1 MDLGLT
7 AETDK
12 SKDDEVE
19 PRTAA
24 KPAEVGSNAG
34 EEISTTPP
42 LGTPRKSS
50 EGRVGEPLS
59 PNEEQGSATDSQ
71 DTFTDPPKDNGRD
84 FLSTPLGSN
93 APDASQISEKSSPG
107 IGLPEIKALLAKYM
121 AMECN

>member
-7 AETDK
+7 AETGK

-19 PRTAA
+19 PKTA
-24 KPAEVGSNAG
+24 KPAEVGTTTG

-59 PNEEQGSATDSQ
+59 PNEEQGSATESL
-71 DTFTDPPKDNGRD
+71 DTFTEPPKDNGRD

-107 IGLPEIKALLAKYM
+107 IGLPEIEALLA
-121 AMECN
+121 NIWQ